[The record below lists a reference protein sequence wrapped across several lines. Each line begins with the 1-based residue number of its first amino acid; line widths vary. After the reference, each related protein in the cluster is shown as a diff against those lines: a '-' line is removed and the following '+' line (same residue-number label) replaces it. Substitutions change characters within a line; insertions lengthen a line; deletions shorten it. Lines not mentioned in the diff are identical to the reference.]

1 MESAV
6 TPKRPQQ
13 LLERLMRRVGSV
25 LFWAGV
31 LVLGAFGIFFSFANY
46 PWFGIGVVLL
56 ILLLAG
62 YSERNRR
69 TRQKARETARRQDRE
84 RSRDLSGG

>member
-1 MESAV
+1 M
-6 TPKRPQQ
+6 
-13 LLERLMRRVGSV
+13 LEQLMRRVGSV

-31 LVLGAFGIFFSFANY
+31 LVLGGFGVVFSFANY

-62 YSERNRR
+62 YRERRRR
-69 TRQKARETARRQDRE
+69 TAQKARDTARRRDRE
-84 RSRDLSGG
+84 RATS